1 MARGVI
7 SWLAALVD
15 LPLMYEHMPCM
26 AIYALEPVCS
36 SHLNTWTRSI
46 LQFCAQ
52 PSWAVSTALSR
63 GVATQD
69 DAHVLQ
75 AALLH

>member
-1 MARGVI
+1 
-7 SWLAALVD
+7 
-15 LPLMYEHMPCM
+15 M
-26 AIYALEPVCS
+26 AIYALEP
-36 SHLNTWTRSI
+36 RSI

-75 AALLH
+75 AALLHSLLSICTVSILYRCSETVAPPPVP